1 MRRNT
6 ANVASVHNAE
16 MAVAR
21 QSRVQKNTAKD
32 QRYQRW
38 IMSRPAEYW
47 DAQVERRAYCSLRF
61 NGDSGKT
68 AAAVAL
74 AVKQREQDVAYQS
87 MVVAMLDMV
96 CEIEGLSHKWEFPI
110 VADAA
115 AAMLAQ
121 LKRQGGSKA
130 AWAHKQKAAKVA
142 RIAYKAYE
150 TVLVRIS

>member
-47 DAQVERRAYCSLRF
+47 DAIVERRELCAFRF
-61 NGDSGKT
+61 SEGTREN
-68 AAAVAL
+68 AFFVAL
-74 AVKQREQDVAYQS
+74 GFKQREQDNMYKE
-87 MVVAMLDMV
+87 MVIAMLHML
-96 CEIEGLSHKWEFPI
+96 CEVEGLSHKWEFPI